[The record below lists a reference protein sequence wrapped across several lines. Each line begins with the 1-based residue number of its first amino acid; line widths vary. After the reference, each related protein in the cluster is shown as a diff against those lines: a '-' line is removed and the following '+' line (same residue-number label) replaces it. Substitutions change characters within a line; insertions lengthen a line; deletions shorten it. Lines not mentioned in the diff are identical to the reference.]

1 MMGQSGV
8 TIQRA
13 SQSSSGQAVYG
24 LEGTPLAATYPD
36 ITIGTNGSHQH
47 DITVNSAGSHSH
59 SGTAAS
65 AGSHSHSITVNN
77 TGSGSPHENR
87 PPYYALC
94 FIMKL

>member
-1 MMGQSGV
+1 MGGSGASMGRATQSD
-8 TIQRA
+8 
-13 SQSSSGQAVYG
+13 SGPAVHG
-24 LEGTPLAATYPD
+24 LS
-36 ITIGTNGSHQH
+36 GTNIVLSAPRIRLNTVGDHQH
-47 DITVNSAGSHSH
+47 DITVNSAGAHTH

-65 AGSHSHSITVNN
+65 AGAHSHSITVNN